1 MKVFVITKG
10 SYSDYRIETVFST
23 KEKAEEFLRKAADKE
38 FDGIDSVLDG
48 EYNEIEEYEIDVD
61 YTQNGLSGYEATIT
75 RYQKGKT
82 YTRVRLLA
90 IENTSNID
98 FNIVSEVKSSNSITY
113 IVNVWAED
121 QQHAAKIAS
130 ELIAQ
135 YKAEQNHPKCLE

>member
-1 MKVFVITKG
+1 MKVFIVTKG
-10 SYSDYRIETVFST
+10 TYSDYRIETVFST
-23 KEKAEEFLRKAADKE
+23 KEKAEEYLRKSADKE
-38 FDGIDSVLDG
+38 FDG
-48 EYNEIEEYEIDVD
+48 EYNEVEEYEIDVD
-61 YTQNGLSGYEATIT
+61 YTQNGLSGYATIIT
-75 RYQKGKT
+75 RYQKGET
-82 YTRVRLLA
+82 YTRVYLLA

-113 IVNVWAED
+113 IVNIWAED